1 MKRLKINDKY
11 SKAKYL
17 DIECITTGYI
27 NGTKFCA
34 KKTLCEIS
42 KQTSRFG
49 CQYSRENSKLYWIKK
64 YM

>member
-34 KKTLCEIS
+34 KKTL
-42 KQTSRFG
+42 
-49 CQYSRENSKLYWIKK
+49 NK
-64 YM
+64 YVKIWLNT